1 MIDSWLVHASNN
13 NISKDFRHALLCTY
27 IKKGAN
33 FRPGNTAKRKSFGL
47 L

>member
-13 NISKDFRHALLCTY
+13 NISKDFRYALLCTY